1 MRARA
6 PPRSAGLLNGE
17 YDKHGGKNTRY
28 NGGTLARLAA
38 AAVAL
43 LAVWLLAMYAFSP
56 SSRGVGGVG
65 VGGVGGEA
73 MTASSPGSDLEG
85 YVGKDKKKKHKDD
98 DKGSR
103 HKRHSHKHVQK
114 GCTAS
119 PLQEK
124 DAFPIYGCAELE
136 VRDCIRGRLLAPH
149 LPVKSVD

>member
-6 PPRSAGLLNGE
+6 PPRSAGLLNGD
-17 YDKHGGKNTRY
+17 YDKHGGKITRY

-43 LAVWLLAMYAFSP
+43 LAVWLIAMYAFSP
-56 SSRGVGGVG
+56 ASG
-65 VGGVGGEA
+65 GGEA
-73 MTASSPGSDLEG
+73 MTASSLGWGRGESVARDS
-85 YVGKDKKKKHKDD
+85 KKKHKHE

-103 HKRHSHKHVQK
+103 HKRHSHKHVQA

-124 DAFPIYGCAELE
+124 DAFPVYGCAEME
-136 VRDCIRGRLLAPH
+136 VWRSLAQATPAGGGFEF
-149 LPVKSVD
+149 LFFVLYR